1 MIESIRV
8 YYKPKKEYQNSVLN
22 SNLFYNM
29 VCKYDYKSDF
39 MDYPIKASIDGISI
53 FIDEYKS
60 FISIHLK
67 TFHNSLDDTKKL
79 SSIQNISFTQIMN
92 LLEKVE
98 PYLLNVYKTK
108 ISQIQLQ
115 LSIPTEVSAKSII
128 ENNILMF
135 KYHYYNHNKRKNN
148 NGKKILKEFEFT
160 NFSFIFRAFKEGD
173 KANYLSIFFKMNKS
187 AEFKEL
193 DIKHIHD
200 LVEKEKLKKL
210 FSILLKRYNQF
221 IIVDNIDSYE
231 IFEDNDKN
239 LIQKFMTYGYWDNMS
254 KTISKQAL
262 HNQKKNFE
270 GLLSKYELLKLKNT
284 FKSKLELAFEKFIN
298 N

>member
-1 MIESIRV
+1 MIESIRL
-8 YYKPKKEYQNSVLN
+8 YYKPKNEYQNNVLN
-22 SNLFYNM
+22 SKLFENKA
-29 VCKYDYKSDF
+29 CEYDFTSDLI
-39 MDYPIKASIDGISI
+39 DYPIKISTDGISI
-53 FIDEYKS
+53 FIDEYRS
-60 FISIHLK
+60 YITIHLK
-67 TFHNSLDDTKKL
+67 TFHNSLYEVKKL
-79 SSIQNISFTQIMN
+79 SSIQNLSFSQLMN

-135 KYHYYNHNKRKNN
+135 KYQYYNYNKKKNN
-148 NGKKILKEFEFT
+148 RKKILKEFEFT
-160 NFSFIFRAFKEGD
+160 NFSFTFSAFKEGD

-193 DIKHIHD
+193 HVKHIHD

-210 FSILLKRYNQF
+210 FSIFLKRYNQF
-221 IIVDNIDSYE
+221 IIVDTIDSYE
-231 IFEDNDKN
+231 IFEGNDKN
-239 LIQKFMTYGYWDNMS
+239 LMQKFMTYGYWNNIS

-262 HNQKKNFE
+262 HNQKKKFE
-270 GLLSKYELLKLKNT
+270 SLLSKYGLLKLKDS
-284 FKSKLELAFEKFIN
+284 FRRKLELAFEKFIN

>member
-1 MIESIRV
+1 
-8 YYKPKKEYQNSVLN
+8 
-22 SNLFYNM
+22 M
-29 VCKYDYKSDF
+29 VCEYDYKSGF
-39 MDYPIKASIDGISI
+39 MDYPIKASIEGISI

-148 NGKKILKEFEFT
+148 NGKKVLKEFQFT
-160 NFSFIFRAFKEGD
+160 NFSFTFSAFKEGN
-173 KANYLSIFFKMNKS
+173 KANNLSIFFKMNKS
-187 AEFKEL
+187 VEFKGL
-193 DIKHIHD
+193 HIKHIHD

-210 FSILLKRYNQF
+210 FSIFLKRYNQF
-221 IIVDNIDSYE
+221 IIVDTIDTYE
-231 IFEDNDKN
+231 IFNGNDKN
-239 LIQKFMTYGYWDNMS
+239 LMQKFMTYGYWDNTS

-270 GLLSKYELLKLKNT
+270 SLLSKYELLKLKNT